1 MSCLLY
7 PRAAFSLCV
16 LLLQACKSAACA
28 SLVYSLY
35 PGRSGALSGFHDHG
49 HPKDLLCVL
58 RTFLVQYLYISE
70 TLLVYLLQ
78 KPCTPHIQ
86 RSCVPCTSLC
96 SSHAHLLYCTYML
109 CASLGHLLYNFCT
122 SLSHFFPHTMHT
134 RCSVYTCSAQPS
146 DMPCT
151 NLVYPLYTP
160 PPFPLLHLLVA
171 GLRLKRVSS
180 ISSIGKHMSSI
191 TSCGSSHLQRRR
203 PRPSPFPTEILCHS
217 HARNAYLMEFHLDS
231 CSSSLWNLF
240 SSTRKSSEVSF
251 SSQTLDAVIYRILL
265 CSRLMK
271 ARWPHSWSDPSFGH
285 VRRLQ

>member
-1 MSCLLY
+1 MPFASRLSTWPSLWHLVSCLLY

-160 PPFPLLHLLVA
+160 PPSPYF
-171 GLRLKRVSS
+171 
-180 ISSIGKHMSSI
+180 ISS
-191 TSCGSSHLQRRR
+191 
-203 PRPSPFPTEILCHS
+203 SPASAWSALAAS
-217 HARNAYLMEFHLDS
+217 VA
-231 CSSSLWNLF
+231 
-240 SSTRKSSEVSF
+240 SENTCPASPVVA
-251 SSQTLDAVIYRILL
+251 AVICSGGDQDPLHSPQKYYAILMHGML
-265 CSRLMK
+265 I
-271 ARWPHSWSDPSFGH
+271 
-285 VRRLQ
+285 